1 MRVAIVGGTAGL
13 GYALAARL
21 AHAGVDVVIGSRQAE
36 KAAEAAATLG
46 VEGQENMRSVVGA
59 DIVVVTVPY
68 PAMGAIYK
76 ALKETLPAGAVVID
90 ATAPLAS
97 EVGGKPTRMIG
108 VWEGSAAQFAK
119 SLLGKD
125 IHLASGF
132 HTVMANALADVSTPL
147 ACDILVCGDAEG
159 KSAAQSLIEKI
170 EGARYV
176 DCGPLE
182 NARILESLVALI
194 IGIQIRNKLE
204 RGAGIRITGL
214 D

>member
-13 GYALAARL
+13 GYGLAARL
-21 AHAGVDVVIGSRQAE
+21 AHVGVDVVIGSRQSE
-36 KAAEAAATLG
+36 KAADAAAKLA
-46 VEGQENMRSVVGA
+46 VEGMQNFEAVLGA
-59 DIVVVTVPY
+59 DIVIVTVPY
-68 PAMGAIYK
+68 PAMAAIYK
-76 ALKETLPAGAVVID
+76 GLKETLSPGAVVID

-97 EVGGKPTRMIG
+97 EVGGRSTRMIG

-119 SLLGKD
+119 GLLGQD

-132 HTVMANALADVSTPL
+132 HTVMADVMADVTSPL
-147 ACDILVCGDAEG
+147 DCDILVCGDTEG
-159 KSAAQSLIEKI
+159 KVAAQLLIEKI

-182 NARILESLVALI
+182 NARILESLVALLV
-194 IGIQIRNKLE
+194 GINIRNKLDA
-204 RGAGIRITGL
+204 GAGIRITGL